1 MVPMVLEAQGFQW
14 CSSGLFPCGTG
25 LAATFDHELLLTTGK
40 LMNIEAKFKMRVIL
54 GPTMNIQRGPL
65 GGRGFE
71 SFLKILI

>member
-40 LMNIEAKFKMRVIL
+40 LMNIEAKFKMR
-54 GPTMNIQRGPL
+54 T
-65 GGRGFE
+65 
-71 SFLKILI
+71 